1 MPRRP
6 AADAFERH
14 PPFGRREVTNGVQRK
29 RLGFILIGGGVLL
42 ALIVGV
48 MVYTQVSAAEQI
60 KSQLPTARVVIA
72 TADIPPRTEIA
83 ASMVNIQTVPNELV
97 QAGAATKIEDVVGKF
112 TPEALIKGSVINTQK
127 IGPLAVKNAPSFGIE
142 KGKVMYVMPVSF
154 AGSQFSLA
162 QVNALRSGDRVDLL
176 YTTINAPQNLTAD
189 QRTEVTANPIP
200 YLQTRIMLQDL
211 RIQEIGTYAADGSL
225 VPATGDPNAKDASK
239 NIAPAIANAN
249 IIFVVD
255 PEEALVLKW
264 LKDAA
269 TYYKQSNVEMVLRSP
284 ADDQQADNNMVVN
297 FNYMQQK
304 YNLAPPPSQPLASTA
319 SH

>member
-1 MPRRP
+1 
-6 AADAFERH
+6 
-14 PPFGRREVTNGVQRK
+14 VQRK
-29 RLGFILIGGGVLL
+29 RLGLILIGGGVIL

-48 MVYTQVSAAEQI
+48 MVYSQVSDAERV
-60 KSQLPTARVVIA
+60 KAQLPTARVVIA
-72 TADIPPRTEIA
+72 TADIPARTEIA
-83 ASMVNIQTVPNELV
+83 ASMINVQTVPNELV
-97 QAGAATKIEDVVGKF
+97 QAGAATKVEDVVGKF
-112 TPEALIKGSVINTQK
+112 TPNAVTKGEVINTQK
-127 IGPLAVKNAPSFGIE
+127 IGPISAKNAPSFSIE

-154 AGSQFSLA
+154 AGTQFSLA

-176 YTTINAPQNLTAD
+176 YTTINAPQNLSSD
-189 QRTEVTANPIP
+189 QRAAVDANPIP

-211 RIQEIGTYAADGSL
+211 RIQEIGSYAADGSL
-225 VPATGDPNAKDASK
+225 VPAGGDPAKGGTSIAS
-239 NIAPAIANAN
+239 AN

-284 ADDQQADNNMVVN
+284 ADDQQADNNLVVN

-304 YNLAPPPSQPLASTA
+304 YNLAPPPTMPLASVSA

>member
-1 MPRRP
+1 M
-6 AADAFERH
+6 
-14 PPFGRREVTNGVQRK
+14 
-29 RLGFILIGGGVLL
+29 
-42 ALIVGV
+42 ALFVGV
-48 MVYTQVSAAEQI
+48 MVYMQVSDAEHV
-60 KSQLPTARVVIA
+60 KAQLPTARVVIA
-72 TADIPPRTEIA
+72 TADIPARTEIA

-112 TPEALIKGSVINTQK
+112 TPDAVIKGSVINTQK
-127 IGPLAVKNAPSFGIE
+127 IGPVAVKNAPSFTIE

-154 AGSQFSLA
+154 AGSQFGLA

-176 YTTINAPQNLTAD
+176 YTTINAPSGLSAD
-189 QRTEVTANPIP
+189 QRQSIDSNPIP

-211 RIQEIGTYAADGSL
+211 RIQEIGSYAADGSL
-225 VPATGDPNAKDASK
+225 VPATGDPAAKGA
-239 NIAPAIANAN
+239 APSIANAN
-249 IIFVVD
+249 IIFIVD

-284 ADDQQADNNMVVN
+284 ADDQQADNNLVVN

-304 YNLAPPPSQPLASTA
+304 YNLAPPPSMPIASAA